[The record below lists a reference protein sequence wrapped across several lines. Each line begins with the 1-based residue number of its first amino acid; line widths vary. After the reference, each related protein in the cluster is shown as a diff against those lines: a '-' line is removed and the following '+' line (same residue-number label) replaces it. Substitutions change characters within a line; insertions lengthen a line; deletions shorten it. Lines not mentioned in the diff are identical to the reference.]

1 MLNQINSEKLLR
13 LIWYIFA
20 LLVWMTQLDTESR
33 RLLKLLDM
41 DIKMLLRTK
50 IHQVKST
57 SEWSLVIILKLQ
69 SKLLS
74 NVELRGKMKLNL
86 IKLLWLESNLEK
98 QLEDILRFGIQNIMN
113 TGLISWKKL
122 VMVIKLHLMLS
133 KEDWRLSLE
142 QLVKIDSS
150 WLLVSSKKV
159 DS

>member
-41 DIKMLLRTK
+41 DIKMPLRTK

-74 NVELRGKMKLNL
+74 NVELQGKMKLNL

-122 VMVIKLHLMLS
+122 VMVIKLHLTLW